1 MPRSIIALIVLIA
14 ALTVAVVAL
23 VLSAGSEDDPVPP
36 SAVASTV
43 TATTPTTGTPPP
55 SDAPSSTPPPTAGLA
70 YQPIFD
76 DAPCSFDLPQER
88 DPRCGWL
95 TVPENRALDNGR
107 EVRIHVAIFPS
118 EDPAPKPDPIVYLD
132 GGPGGET
139 LDALAFSFDD
149 VWASLLTDR
158 DLIFFDQ
165 RGVGNSEPSLD
176 CPESLA
182 LGFDLLDEDIEPDAA
197 LAREV
202 EALDECRRRLVADG
216 VDVTAYDSAANAAD
230 VEDLRMVLGYE
241 QWNLIGISY
250 GTRLAQTVMRDHPDG
265 LRSVILD
272 STYPIGADI
281 ISEAPG
287 NLARAFDTLFR
298 ACEIDDACNETYPDL
313 ENRLFALADR
323 LEGSPAAFVARDFLS
338 GAQYDVLLDGAGL
351 LGTVFQ
357 GLYSDDI
364 FPQLPQMVADLEQGD
379 TAIASLLTSNDIV
392 NAQFFSF
399 GMHLSVQCRE
409 EVAFTSLDAIEAGLA
424 AHPDLAELFAESINL
439 STPVF
444 ALCDLWQAGTADP
457 LEARNVTSSIPTL
470 VLAGTF
476 DPITPPR
483 WGLEVAETLENSFY
497 VEFPTLGHGT
507 SIAADCPTAITL
519 AFIADPARSPDTGC
533 VAAMDPVPFVAAP
546 FDPDAITL
554 VPFEEDIFGFTIVGV
569 VPEGWESVGPGVW
582 SRGSTGLDQTTLVQ
596 QVIPGSFA
604 ESFVLGLYE
613 EQLGLD
619 AAFEFD
625 RTVTAGDVD
634 WRLFTGALDR
644 FAVDVALADGDGI
657 IGLILLLSDGIER
670 NDLVAVVLEP
680 ALQAYGAF

>member
-1 MPRSIIALIVLIA
+1 MPRSIIALIVLIG
-14 ALTVAVVAL
+14 ALAIAVVAI
-23 VLSAGSEDDPVPP
+23 VLSSGDDDPVPP
-36 SAVASTV
+36 TAVGPTG
-43 TATTPTTGTPPP
+43 TATTTTTETPPT
-55 SDAPSSTPPPTAGLA
+55 SDAPSTTPPPTTGLA
-70 YQPIFD
+70 YEPTFED
-76 DAPCSFDLPQER
+76 DRCDFEVPQGR

-95 TVPENRALDNGR
+95 TVPENRAVDNGR

-118 EDPAPKPDPIVYLD
+118 DDPDPRPDPIVYLD

-139 LDALAFSFDD
+139 LDALVFSFED
-149 VWASLLTDR
+149 VWAPLLTDR

-165 RGVGNSEPSLD
+165 RGVGNSEPSLA
-176 CPESLA
+176 CPESLD
-182 LGFDLLDEDIEPDAA
+182 LGFDLLDEDLEPAAA
-197 LAREV
+197 LAREI

-230 VEDLRMVLGYE
+230 VEDLRTALGYE
-241 QWNLIGISY
+241 RWNLVGISY
-250 GTRLAQTVMRDHPDG
+250 GTRLAQTVMRDHPEG
-265 LRSVILD
+265 LRSVVLD

-298 ACEIDDACNETYPDL
+298 ACETDNACNETYPDL
-313 ENRLFALADR
+313 ENRLFALAGR
-323 LEGSPAAFVARDFLS
+323 LDESPVAYVARDFLT
-338 GAQYDVLLDGAGL
+338 GAQYDVLLDGSGL

-357 GLYSDDI
+357 GLYSDDV
-364 FPQLPQMVADLEQGD
+364 FPQLPQMIADLERGD
-379 TAIASLLTSNDIV
+379 TSIASLLTSNDIV

-424 AHPDLAELFAESINL
+424 PYPDLAELFAESINL

-444 ALCDLWQAGTADP
+444 ALCDLWQAGAADP
-457 LEARNVTSSIPTL
+457 FEAASVTSAIPTL
-470 VLAGTF
+470 VLAGAF

-483 WGLEVAETLENSFY
+483 WGTQVAETLENSFY

-507 SIAADCPTAITL
+507 SIAAECPTAITL
-519 AFIADPARSPDTGC
+519 AFIADPARPPDTGC
-533 VAAMDPVPFVAAP
+533 IATMEPVPFVAEP

-554 VPFEEDIFGFTIVGV
+554 VPFEEEDVFGFTIIGV
-569 VPEGWESVGPGVW
+569 VPEGWESIGPGVW
-582 SRGSTGLDQTTLVQ
+582 TRGSTGLDQTTLVQ

-604 ESFVLGLYE
+604 ESFILGLYE

-619 AAFEFD
+619 AEFEFE
-625 RTVTAGDVD
+625 RTVTAGDVE
-634 WRLFTGALDR
+634 WRLFRGNLDR
-644 FAVDVALADGDGI
+644 FAVDVALTDGDGI
-657 IGLILLLSDGIER
+657 IGLVLLVSDGAER
-670 NDLVAVVLEP
+670 DALVSVVLDP